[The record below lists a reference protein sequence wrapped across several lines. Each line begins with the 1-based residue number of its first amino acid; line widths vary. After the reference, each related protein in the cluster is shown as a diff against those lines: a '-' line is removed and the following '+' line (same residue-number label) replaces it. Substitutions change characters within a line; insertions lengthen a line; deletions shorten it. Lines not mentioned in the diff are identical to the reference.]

1 MIRLTMRSQTPQEV
15 VLEVDGWVSGKN
27 VEIVKQEGTR
37 LLHETQ
43 RLILDLSGVK
53 FIDRKGFTLL
63 QGWSGERLGLQTFK
77 YVASLVRLLGLHSTH
92 P

>member
-15 VLEVDGWVSGKN
+15 MLAVDGWVSGKN

-37 LLHETQ
+37 LLHETP

-53 FIDRKGFTLL
+53 FIDRKGIALL
-63 QGWSGERLGLQTFK
+63 QGWSGERLGLRG
-77 YVASLVRLLGLHSTH
+77 ASPLVHTLLEKHGLV
-92 P
+92 